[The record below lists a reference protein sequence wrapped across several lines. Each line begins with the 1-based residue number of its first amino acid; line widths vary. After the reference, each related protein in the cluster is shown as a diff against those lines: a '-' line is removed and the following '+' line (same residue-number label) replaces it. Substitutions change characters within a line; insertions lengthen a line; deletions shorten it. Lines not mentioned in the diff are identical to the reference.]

1 MIPPVVAS
9 ERGTAQTSGVARRG
23 WGCRTATLYA
33 NREQNTLENVT
44 IDGDSPVC
52 EATLYLLGSSGLDAW
67 SNVKS

>member
-9 ERGTAQTSGVARRG
+9 ERGTAQTVDVARRQR
-23 WGCRTATLYA
+23 GCRTATLYA

-52 EATLYLLGSSGLDAW
+52 EA
-67 SNVKS
+67 K